1 MAGNQLFFEDVKVGT
16 AIPSLIKRPT
26 NVELFR
32 FSAMTWNSH
41 RIHYDK
47 VYAQSEGYP
56 DVLVQSHLHGCFLLQ
71 AVMDWA
77 GPRSRV
83 LGFRWQ
89 NRGIAIPGD
98 VLTCGGKVVKAEAGV
113 IECELE
119 ERNQKG
125 ELCAPGSARVELPRR
140 G

>member
-1 MAGNQLFFEDVKVGT
+1 
-16 AIPSLIKRPT
+16 
-26 NVELFR
+26 
-32 FSAMTWNSH
+32 MTWNSH

-77 GPRSRV
+77 GQRSRV

-89 NRGIAIPGD
+89 NRGNRD
-98 VLTCGGKVVKAEAGV
+98 SRRLLTCGGKVMKAEAGV
-113 IECELE
+113 IECEVE

-125 ELCAPGSARVELPRR
+125 ELCAPGSRCRR
-140 G
+140 R

>member
-1 MAGNQLFFEDVKVGT
+1 MNASQLYFEDVAVGT
-16 AIPSLIKRPT
+16 AITPLIKRPT
-26 NVELFR
+26 TVQLFR

-41 RIHYDK
+41 KIHFDK
-47 VYAQSEGYP
+47 PYAQSEGYP

-71 AVMDWA
+71 AVMDWV
-77 GPRSRV
+77 GPRARV

-98 VLTCGGKVVKAEAGV
+98 VLTCSGKVIKAEGGIV
-113 IECELE
+113 ECELE

-125 ELCAPGSARVELPRR
+125 DLCAPGWARVELPKRD
-140 G
+140 